1 MEGLDTTC
9 APVMNITLRPR
20 HKSDQVLGY
29 KHPEAVA
36 AVEEVAASPQDSCW
50 SRDPQLS
57 RRRREQQVQ
66 TRQSSEQLR
75 TEKTPCS

>member
-1 MEGLDTTC
+1 MEGLDTTW

-20 HKSDQVLGY
+20 HKSDRGIGD